1 MASRSKR
8 RKTVSQTG
16 QTETHALVKEC
27 MAAALPVIESVVKE
41 CIESRNRQSSESP
54 AVQPGPS
61 VPDRPSTQESTETV
75 VRDNPTF
82 QAIIQSGIESSSTL
96 TAVPENNFPLGI
108 ARPVGLGV
116 DTKIKAKIYA
126 NEYIKLASLIPKSSF
141 EQEPKFKSVEKDGQL
156 VFIKAIDNGCIKTLP
171 QWTEAFHVFVAIHCT
186 KYPYEVGQ
194 LMTYAQIIQGIAKSC
209 GDDAAINYDE
219 KFRQWRQVAPRAC
232 PWDRKNSELY
242 HKQNQ
247 RSSPFETHTF
257 YRVRSG
263 CTVLPIDVSTQT
275 RCQDLP
281 PFAFP
286 EVPESREDILAYIQW
301 LEGLSFSVHQR
312 KKVAE
317 EKLRSVMSN
326 TPDLLAEREKRRKQ
340 LEAENL
346 RLRKELADL
355 KAAHLLFPEL

>member
-186 KYPYEVGQ
+186 KYPDEVGQ

-219 KFRQWRQVAPRAC
+219 KCRQWRQVAPRAC

-242 HKQNQ
+242 HDAIVQGLESQTKSKKQPF
-247 RSSPFETHTF
+247 RASSPKQKYCFTYNNKGFCDKGNSCQYAHICQ
-257 YRVRSG
+257 YCSNRHSRLQ
-263 CTVLPIDVSTQT
+263 CTKQKQRPINTSK
-275 RCQDLP
+275 
-281 PFAFP
+281 
-286 EVPESREDILAYIQW
+286 
-301 LEGLSFSVHQR
+301 SVTNDHKKPATIAR
-312 KKVAE
+312 KV
-317 EKLRSVMSN
+317 
-326 TPDLLAEREKRRKQ
+326 
-340 LEAENL
+340 
-346 RLRKELADL
+346 
-355 KAAHLLFPEL
+355 